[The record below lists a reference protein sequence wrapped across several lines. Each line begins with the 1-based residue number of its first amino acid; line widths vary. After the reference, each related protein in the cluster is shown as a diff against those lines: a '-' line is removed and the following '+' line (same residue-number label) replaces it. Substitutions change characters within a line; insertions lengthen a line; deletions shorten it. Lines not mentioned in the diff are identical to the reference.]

1 MKTHII
7 AIANQKGGVGKTT
20 TTVNLTTALA
30 ACKKRVLVVDLDA
43 QGNASTG
50 LGVTDKTDIISSYDL
65 LLQTED
71 FKNAAVKTQVP
82 GLDIIPA
89 SMDIAG
95 VEVELAGQTG
105 RERKLKTSL
114 NSYANNYDYIVLDC
128 PPNLGLVTL
137 NALIAS
143 TSVIVPL
150 QAEFYALEGLS
161 QILSTVNH
169 VKSNSNPSIKLG
181 GIVLTMFD
189 KRNNLAVQVSED
201 VRKHLGDKVFD
212 TVIPRNVRIAEA
224 PSFGSPVI
232 LHDHNSAGAKA
243 YIELAKEVLVKF
255 EPSQQNIQKN
265 IFNSISN

>member
-1 MKTHII
+1 
-7 AIANQKGGVGKTT
+7 
-20 TTVNLTTALA
+20 
-30 ACKKRVLVVDLDA
+30 
-43 QGNASTG
+43 
-50 LGVTDKTDIISSYDL
+50 
-65 LLQTED
+65 
-71 FKNAAVKTQVP
+71 
-82 GLDIIPA
+82 
-89 SMDIAG
+89 MDIAG

-114 NSYANNYDYIVLDC
+114 NSYENNYDYIVLDC

-224 PSFGSPVI
+224 PSFGAPVI
-232 LHDHNSAGAKA
+232 LHDHNSTGAKA